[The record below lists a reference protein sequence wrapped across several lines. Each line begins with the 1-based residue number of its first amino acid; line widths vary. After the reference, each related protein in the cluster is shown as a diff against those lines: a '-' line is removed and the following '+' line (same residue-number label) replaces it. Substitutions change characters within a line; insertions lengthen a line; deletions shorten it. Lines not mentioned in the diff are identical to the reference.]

1 LISLEFPKSLIS
13 LGFLLLRFLPFQ
25 AEYVYRVKFTQGI
38 TKMTNKTLITAQRET
53 LKNLMAKVRE
63 QRAYVKF
70 LVADMKN
77 ERVLT
82 KIVREDAKR
91 LRAEKIAAKKAAVEQ
106 KTTERVARLTA
117 KAAEQKARL
126 EARLAALEAKMLKA
140 KGPKAVRKAAK
151 KPSKVTFISKESV
164 AA

>member
-1 LISLEFPKSLIS
+1 
-13 LGFLLLRFLPFQ
+13 
-25 AEYVYRVKFTQGI
+25 
-38 TKMTNKTLITAQRET
+38 MTNKTLIAAEREA
-53 LKNLMAKVRE
+53 LKKLMNKVRE

-70 LVADMKN
+70 LVADLKN

-82 KIVREDAKR
+82 SW
-91 LRAEKIAAKKAAVEQ
+91 LRGEKIAAKKAAVEQ
-106 KTTERVARLTA
+106 KTAERVARMTA